1 MPEGFWKNKEYDI
14 LSAIEKG
21 KINSESLDCLYNFLE
36 EWNGDKSDFFSIEV
50 NQTALQKVFIPKCL
64 HRNFKKILQ

>member
-1 MPEGFWKNKEYDI
+1 MPEGFWKNKEYEI

-36 EWNGDKSDFFSIEV
+36 E
-50 NQTALQKVFIPKCL
+50 
-64 HRNFKKILQ
+64 